1 MGRLKKE
8 GPQVALI
15 RSYRALQEQK
25 KFAGFSGRGYTQDR
39 RGARGKLLRKYKKTQ
54 EKPPWAFSRL
64 FGTPTHLLLAGG
76 GGPTGYGY
84 KLTSSFNL
92 RSKTWADH
100 KEISCVCRLFPAAA
114 SARGIAY
121 VIGGAEKLTP
131 TSYTISNTGEYYHKG
146 THTWTTFPLER
157 AVWQGAAAVK
167 GDKIYITG
175 GADST
180 TIYQNGKVYDII
192 NKQWNTMSDM
202 SVTRR
207 LHTMV
212 ALPDESSLIVIGG
225 LDIFGNLISTAEK
238 YDIETNTWTTI
249 TANPPNRQFG
259 AQAVSI
265 GTKVYVIGGRGSGGS
280 VVNNVDVYDAATNSW
295 GSTTPLNT
303 ARAFSSATVYDGK
316 IYIVGGRSKTSL
328 TLTTGEI
335 YDPTTSPP
343 TWTNMTSNLKYGHRD
358 GQLLII

>member
-54 EKPPWAFSRL
+54 GKPAWAFSRF

-76 GGPTGYGY
+76 SSSTGNGH
-84 KLTSSFNL
+84 KFTSRFNL
-92 RSKTWADH
+92 ESNKWEDH
-100 KEISCVCRLFPAAA
+100 NEISCSCRILPVGG

-121 VIGGAEKLTP
+121 IIGGAEKIRAST
-131 TSYTISNTGEYYHKG
+131 YAISNTGEYYHKG

-157 AVWQGAAAVK
+157 PVWQAASAVK

-175 GADST
+175 GDKGSGALYPD
-180 TIYQNGKVYDII
+180 GKAYDIV
-192 NKQWNTMSDM
+192 NKQWNSMSNM
-202 SVTRR
+202 NTARR
-207 LHTMV
+207 YHMMADVPDKPYIIV
-212 ALPDESSLIVIGG
+212 AGGFDNTNILSS
-225 LDIFGNLISTAEK
+225 AERYNPK
-238 YDIETNTWTTI
+238 DNTWTAI
-249 TANPPNRQFG
+249 NPMPTAKYG
-259 AQAVSI
+259 AQAVGI
-265 GTKVYVIGGRGSGGS
+265 GSKVYVIGGTTTGGAVTKS
-280 VVNNVDVYDAATNSW
+280 VYVYDDATKAWSNGTDMNS
-295 GSTTPLNT
+295 
-303 ARAFSSATVYDGK
+303 ARSFSSATVYDGK
-316 IYIVGGRSKTSL
+316 IYVVGGKNATSTSL
-328 TLTTGEI
+328 KTGEI

-343 TWTNMTSNLKYGHRD
+343 TWTNMTSNLKYGHHG

>member
-25 KFAGFSGRGYTQDR
+25 KFAGFSGRGYTPDR
-39 RGARGKLLRKYKKTQ
+39 RGARGKLLRKYKKTP
-54 EKPPWAFSRL
+54 EKPAWAFSRF

-76 GGPTGYGY
+76 GSSTGYGH

-92 RSKTWADH
+92 KNKKWADH
-100 KEISCVCRLFPAAA
+100 KEISCSCRILPAGG

-121 VIGGAEKLTP
+121 IIGGAEQIRAST
-131 TSYTISNTGEYYHKG
+131 YTISNTGEYYHKG

-157 AVWQGAAAVK
+157 PVWQAASAVK

-175 GADST
+175 GDSGT
-180 TIYQNGKVYDII
+180 GTYQDGKVYDII
-192 NKQWNTMSDM
+192 NKQWNSMSDM
-202 SVTRR
+202 SVPRR

-212 ALPDESSLIVIGG
+212 ALPDESSLIVVGG
-225 LDIFGNLISTAEK
+225 IDNTSNLISTAEK
-238 YDIETNTWTTI
+238 YDIETNTWAPI
-249 TANPPNRQFG
+249 PNPPNRQFG

-265 GTKVYVIGGRGSGGS
+265 GTKVYVIGGRGPTGL
-280 VVNNVDVYDAATNSW
+280 VINNVDVYDAATNSW
-295 GSTTPLNT
+295 SSETPLNT
-303 ARAFSSATVYDGK
+303 ARAFGSATVYDGK
-316 IYIVGGRSKTSL
+316 IYVVGGRSGASL
-328 TLTTGEI
+328 TLATGEI

-343 TWTNMTSNLKYGHRD
+343 TWTNMTSNLKYGHRS